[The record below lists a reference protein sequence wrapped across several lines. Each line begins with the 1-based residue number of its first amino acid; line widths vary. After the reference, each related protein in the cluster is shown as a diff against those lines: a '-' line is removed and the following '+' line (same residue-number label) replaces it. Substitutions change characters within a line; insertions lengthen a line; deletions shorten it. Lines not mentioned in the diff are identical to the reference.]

1 MDALAPPAD
10 PLLDARMNANYI
22 YAYTFPGGSMA
33 VTRGIMLEMQSED
46 ELAGLLGHEIG
57 HANARHAAERAGRD
71 MVA

>member
-1 MDALAPPAD
+1 
-10 PLLDARMNANYI
+10 
-22 YAYTFPGGSMA
+22 MA